1 MNHSHCSSSK
11 IELWFVGFVKFDS
24 KTFIIYRNSQVRKKS
39 FASYI
44 WVDIRT
50 VVDDVRVNVFV
61 CVCVTLELLMSHYC
75 LQPAMNLIQRMALSA
90 NM

>member
-11 IELWFVGFVKFDS
+11 IELWFVGFVKCDS
-24 KTFIIYRNSQVRKKS
+24 KTFIIYRNSSVRKKY
-39 FASYI
+39 FTSYI
-44 WVDIRT
+44 GVDIRT
-50 VVDDVRVNVFV
+50 VVDDVRVNV